1 MTFVLKIDLQGVFLM
16 NNKRPARASKFDI
29 RDFFSRDNLPLISLI
44 VLGIYALVAILV
56 SGFVLQINFV
66 VVCAMVVLEA
76 ALGACLNKIPLW
88 IHGLVFIAEIVL
100 GIMASQVVFMILM
113 VFIYVLA
120 IAFLFIWTNHE

>member
-1 MTFVLKIDLQGVFLM
+1 
-16 NNKRPARASKFDI
+16 
-29 RDFFSRDNLPLISLI
+29 
-44 VLGIYALVAILV
+44 
-56 SGFVLQINFV
+56 
-66 VVCAMVVLEA
+66 MVVLEA
-76 ALGACLNKIPLW
+76 ALGACLNKMPLW